1 MKFYLIKYE
10 AENPQKYARAY
21 IFENSLWKDEPL
33 FAGEYKAKHELP
45 IPYYVENKIKPND
58 FVFAKNIVVSGS
70 FLKVISQVNKDYEAL
85 ESQFYYLGKN
95 SNAFLESSGNESGII
110 WDLFYTMIFP
120 GYELLN
126 EEASDCEYIY
136 IESLGKQLIRSINT
150 LVLSSEKIN
159 STVFENNIFLLKEK
173 KSYLLCTDNAKQ
185 AIEEAGLIGIG
196 FKEVPVV

>member
-1 MKFYLIKYE
+1 M
-10 AENPQKYARAY
+10 
-21 IFENSLWKDEPL
+21 
-33 FAGEYKAKHELP
+33 YKAKHELP

-173 KSYLLCTDNAKQ
+173 KSYLL
-185 AIEEAGLIGIG
+185 
-196 FKEVPVV
+196 